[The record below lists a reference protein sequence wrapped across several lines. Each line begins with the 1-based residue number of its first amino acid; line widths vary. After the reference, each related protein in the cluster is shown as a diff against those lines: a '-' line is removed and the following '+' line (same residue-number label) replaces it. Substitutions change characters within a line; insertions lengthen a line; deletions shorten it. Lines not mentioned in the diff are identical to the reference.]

1 MAGRRL
7 KEGVQYIDGGL
18 AHDLLAGSGGAPA
31 GQKERETHDE
41 ARAVSR
47 RSDGRAEVA
56 VGARDANGP
65 SSCEECE
72 MKFWWVF

>member
-47 RSDGRAEVA
+47 SSADAEEVDA
-56 VGARDANGP
+56 EGAC
-65 SSCEECE
+65 CEERRPAV
-72 MKFWWVF
+72 KSVV